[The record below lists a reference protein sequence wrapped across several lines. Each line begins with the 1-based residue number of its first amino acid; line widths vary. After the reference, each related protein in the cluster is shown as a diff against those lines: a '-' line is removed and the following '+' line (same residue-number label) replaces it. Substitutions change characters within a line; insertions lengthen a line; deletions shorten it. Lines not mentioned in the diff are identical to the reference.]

1 MVAKILEMDDKGLIS
16 TTVMISGR
24 SYPLKISASDE
35 PTIKK
40 IVKEVNEKVNSFSTA
55 YTKKDKQDCLAMVLL
70 TYAVDLHK
78 SKKEPATDTPQDSGI
93 SDSIH
98 QLESLL
104 DTLLQPSEA

>member
-1 MVAKILEMDDKGLIS
+1 MDDKGLIS

-24 SYPLKISASDE
+24 SYPLRITPSDE
-35 PTIKK
+35 PTIKQ
-40 IVKEVNEKVNSFSTA
+40 IVKEVNDKVSTFSA
-55 YTKKDKQDCLAMVLL
+55 SYTKKDKQDCLAMILL

-78 SKKEPATDTPQDSGI
+78 SKKEPVSDISGEADL
-93 SDSIH
+93 SNSIH

>member
-1 MVAKILEMDDKGLIS
+1 MDDKALVS
-16 TTVMISGR
+16 TTVMIAGR
-24 SYPLKISASDE
+24 SYPLKIQPSDE
-35 PTIKK
+35 PTIKQ

-78 SKKEPATDTPQDSGI
+78 ANKEPIVNNGEDSALAEN
-93 SDSIH
+93 IH

>member
-1 MVAKILEMDDKGLIS
+1 MDDKTLVS
-16 TTVMISGR
+16 TTVMIAGR
-24 SYPLKISASDE
+24 SYPLKIQPSDE

-78 SKKEPATDTPQDSGI
+78 SKKETTVVEDTSADS
-93 SDSIH
+93 DLANNIH